1 MVGDAPLRP
10 TAGPA
15 SRPARAGARRGARP
29 RRGRHVRP
37 GRHDHDVRGRRP
49 RRHRDTGGCG
59 MNVRPVALVGG
70 ATIPFGVRAATWSE
84 LAQEVGAALFRAVP
98 ALRSEDVDSLFVGAA
113 EPERFAFQS
122 HVAPLAA
129 EQMGLRP
136 TRIIQRT
143 ELACASGQSAI
154 RSAYAA
160 IASGLSDI
168 AVAVGV
174 EKMNLPSMAEANTS
188 MACVMDRPWDGPH
201 GATAPPFFAMVAQ
214 RHMLEH
220 GTTEEQLAAVSEKN
234 HRFANTN
241 PTSQF
246 FDKKFDREKLLRL
259 PLVAPPLRLGD
270 CSSMTDGAA
279 AVVLVRS
286 DWARRYTD
294 TPVLVRGTG
303 QYSNFHNLANA
314 GSLTEWPGLTYAA
327 REALG
332 QAGIT
337 IHDVDFAEIH
347 DCFTISEIVEYEALG
362 LCKPGEGGAFA
373 LDGRS
378 DLGGE
383 IVVNPRGGLLG
394 CGHPLGATGVAQAVE
409 VYGQFARTVPPARQV
424 PDPTWALVHNLSGSA
439 NVHSVMVY
447 QGAA

>member
-1 MVGDAPLRP
+1 MTETREVVLA
-10 TAGPA
+10 
-15 SRPARAGARRGARP
+15 
-29 RRGRHVRP
+29 
-37 GRHDHDVRGRRP
+37 
-49 RRHRDTGGCG
+49 
-59 MNVRPVALVGG
+59 GG
-70 ATIPFGVRAATWSE
+70 ATTKFGIRAATWPE
-84 LAQEVGAALFRAVP
+84 LCQEVGAALFKAVP
-98 ALRSEDVDSLFVGAA
+98 KLAAQDVDSLFLGAA

-122 HVAPLAA
+122 HAAPLAA
-129 EQMGLRP
+129 EQLGVTP
-136 TRIIQRT
+136 HRIIQRT

-160 IASGLSDI
+160 IAAGLSDVAI
-168 AVAVGV
+168 AVGV

-214 RHMLEH
+214 RHMLEY
-220 GTTEEQLAAVSEKN
+220 GTTEDQLAAVSEKN

-241 PTSQF
+241 PNSQF
-246 FDKKFDREKLLRL
+246 FDKRFDREKLLRL
-259 PLVAPPLRLGD
+259 PMIAPPLRLGD

-279 AVVLVRS
+279 AVLLVRS

-294 TPVLVRGTG
+294 TPVYVRGTG

-314 GSLTEWPGLTYAA
+314 GSLTDWVGLKAA
-327 REALG
+327 SREALG
-332 QAGIT
+332 QAGVT
-337 IHDVDFAEIH
+337 IHDIDFAEVH
-347 DCFTISEIVEYEALG
+347 DCFSISEIVEYEALG
-362 LCKPGEGGAFA
+362 LCAPGEGGAFA
-373 LDGRS
+373 AEGRS

-409 VYGQFARTVPPARQV
+409 VFGQFSRTVPAARQV
-424 PDPTWALVHNLSGSA
+424 PDPNWALVHNLSGSA